1 MSQRTGWLVAGIILI
16 GSGGLAAF
24 LVSLRPEPERAPP
37 PSRVPFASTSSVE
50 AGEGAI
56 PVFGS
61 GTVQPR
67 AEVDIA
73 AEVGGRVVWVDS
85 SLVSGG
91 RLREGQVLFRI
102 DDADFRSRVAKAQAD
117 VALQEVELLK
127 VSEEAGVA
135 RAEYEQFRL
144 RAAAGGAERGD
155 ANPLALWEPQL
166 EAARAALD
174 RTRTAL
180 AEAELQLSRTVV
192 KAPFAGVVRSESVD
206 VGQFVAPG
214 QGVAR
219 VYASDAVE
227 VVVSLADG
235 EAALIPDLWALRA
248 GDGNR
253 QVKARV
259 VADYG
264 ARRYGWDGYV
274 DRIRGDLDERTRTLD
289 LIVRVPR
296 PLRGGE
302 PEGGTGED
310 EEDAA
315 GNPPLLVGKF
325 VDVAIEGLVPESYYR
340 LERAALQP
348 GDEVWAVQGGKLTI
362 VPVTVLQ
369 RIEGHVNV
377 TGPLSPGQTVVIG
390 GIQVATEGMSVRT
403 ENEAGS

>member
-1 MSQRTGWLVAGIILI
+1 M
-16 GSGGLAAF
+16 
-24 LVSLRPEPERAPP
+24 
-37 PSRVPFASTSSVE
+37 
-50 AGEGAI
+50 
-56 PVFGS
+56 
-61 GTVQPR
+61 
-67 AEVDIA
+67 
-73 AEVGGRVVWVDS
+73 
-85 SLVSGG
+85 
-91 RLREGQVLFRI
+91 
-102 DDADFRSRVAKAQAD
+102 AKAQAD